1 MPSNS
6 RLFVKPFIGGI
17 NTELSSVEDAILYT
31 SDELNCTILPEGM
44 RGRRLG
50 FNIERDGAWSTETPT
65 TSYSGFH
72 WKNVNNLGI
81 DIIIQQVNKKLYFYN
96 VTGKPISATD
106 RKVNFDR
113 VFFAT
118 LHDDYEIRDRGYMG
132 SVDISEYMISSV
144 DETIE
149 PLKYA
154 IGSGYLFVVGSS
166 IKPLKISYNS
176 GSFKVEA
183 FSLKV
188 RDLSGIDDELEVDEM
203 PPADP
208 EKLETLKDLD
218 IRHYYNLLNQ
228 GWIESDILQFA
239 KDKTKYPSNN
249 LQWFLGKDDSGKY
262 NTEKLLQKYFGN
274 TPAPRGHFIINYS
287 TMSRADASGLYG
299 VDPTVWSIYG
309 DALMYVRNRKIR
321 VRRSLWNIEQ
331 IYTTK
336 EKRVLKKLTFKW
348 DRLARKSAKKSHD
361 NKWSGK
367 ITYQIYGLNTS
378 TNTYDLI
385 HSDSEIA
392 YGASSENIYRVA
404 LDLTNNE
411 TAYNNYKVKVSFD
424 DDSNG
429 TPDIKHPT
437 IVSAN
442 LLIYFEGDRT
452 IDDWV
457 KESVRGVNTP
467 TDITSMSGRMFYLVN
482 DTVLFSQVI
491 TETGDEYSK
500 CYQDA
505 DPTSEELSDII
516 VTDGG
521 YVKFNA
527 MGAGKALQS
536 FNRGVLVFGEN
547 VVYGLISPSDKT
559 FSASEY
565 DIIELSRAGII
576 SGRSAVSTD
585 NMVYYWS
592 PLGIF
597 RIGINP
603 QTGSSLIAESV
614 THSTIQE
621 WYDKIP
627 EESKKTCRG
636 CYDFV
641 NNRIYWYY
649 AQPDTD
655 EEDFTKLNR
664 CLVLDLTHNA
674 FMPFKIDNSDEGVV
688 DVFSVPSAYEI
699 SPTLY
704 VRVNGNKVIADDQNV
719 IAVEEDEEFKRW
731 TSIQHIITNSE
742 GSTAFGDYNSRE
754 YKDFDKYGYDSY
766 MISRPIMFEGVSAYG
781 NPINTTH
788 TDKQVPI
795 LQTLFKRTEQA
806 PLACIATPVEHVYK
820 LKDDVSY
827 ISADPEYDITSG
839 TLSKHSVAKAF
850 IFNDKGLF
858 KSCKIR
864 VDVKDFKGKVID
876 LGAELICDKVSKKT
890 INVYN
895 KTVTN
900 DYMDLEFDEALDTPH
915 LNYAVRVVAEIRGGE
930 IYKEKIHFTAD
941 FVQDRTSPL
950 LPVFS
955 GFKKIEV
962 ENTEKLYTVGDFDVK
977 YKLSARIPSMYMT
990 AFQIEAIPPE
1000 ALEDKNW
1007 GVEWECRTDGNS
1019 NLFNVSRSYVS
1030 YGTSSKEYPTET
1042 AFDSSIQY
1050 VNNLSKFLKIG
1061 LKSYNYNRTDWKGTK
1076 VRYKIEGLVP
1086 EYKETEPVKSKAN
1099 YIAPSGANIRMRWGW
1114 SLNDRSNRWDM
1125 VQNGYRP
1132 QKDFLYDEYVESR
1145 IHVRGRG
1152 KAFQVE
1158 VRNDDNKDF
1167 RLAGMN
1173 LVVRSK

>member
-132 SVDISEYMISSV
+132 SVDISEYMVSSV

-176 GSFKVEA
+176 GSFKVEV

-188 RDLSGIDDELEVDEM
+188 RDLSGIDDGLEVDEM

-299 VDPTVWSIYG
+299 VDPTVWSLYG

-385 HSDSEIA
+385 HSDSEVA
-392 YGASSENIYRVA
+392 YGASSDNIYTVA

-429 TPDIKHPT
+429 TPDIKHP
-437 IVSAN
+437 IIASAN

-527 MGAGKALQS
+527 MGVGKALQS

-704 VRVNGNKVIADDQNV
+704 VRVNGNKVIAEDQNV

-731 TSIQHIITNSE
+731 TSIQHIITNNE

-754 YKDFDKYGYDSY
+754 FKDFDKYGYDSY
-766 MISRPIMFEGVSAYG
+766 MVSRPIMFAGFSAFG
-781 NPINTTH
+781 NAVQDTAN
-788 TDKQVPI
+788 DKQVPI
-795 LQTLFKRTEQA
+795 LQTLFKRTEQNRLEPYKA
-806 PLACIATPVEHVYK
+806 PVKHVKSGEPVVTSFRTYARA
-820 LKDDVSY
+820 
-827 ISADPEYDITSG
+827 SADSIKGFIE
-839 TLSKHSVAKAF
+839 SV
-850 IFNDKGLF
+850 NVH
-858 KSCKIR
+858 
-864 VDVKDFKGKVID
+864 VD
-876 LGAELICDKVSKKT
+876 
-890 INVYN
+890 
-895 KTVTN
+895 
-900 DYMDLEFDEALDTPH
+900 
-915 LNYAVRVVAEIRGGE
+915 
-930 IYKEKIHFTAD
+930 
-941 FVQDRTSPL
+941 
-950 LPVFS
+950 
-955 GFKKIEV
+955 
-962 ENTEKLYTVGDFDVK
+962 
-977 YKLSARIPSMYMT
+977 
-990 AFQIEAIPPE
+990 
-1000 ALEDKNW
+1000 
-1007 GVEWECRTDGNS
+1007 
-1019 NLFNVSRSYVS
+1019 
-1030 YGTSSKEYPTET
+1030 
-1042 AFDSSIQY
+1042 
-1050 VNNLSKFLKIG
+1050 LSKFEKSIWYVGLRVFGVDENGKRTTIANKSVNVFNKPIDTIDEILTTTDTISYTRYDLEVEVYHGSSDTIG
-1061 LKSYNYNRTDWKGTK
+1061 AEQVSATFALTVNTGTSVDRFK
-1076 VRYKIEGLVP
+1076 
-1086 EYKETEPVKSKAN
+1086 
-1099 YIAPSGANIRMRWGW
+1099 YIAESGANIRMRWGW

-1132 QKDFLYDEYVESR
+1132 QKDFLHDEYVESR

-1158 VRNDDNKDF
+1158 IRNNDNRDF